1 MNRKNEFGKGE
12 PKLCGLDLKATS
24 FQTLLYLT
32 APSVL
37 KSCVNENTEQMES
50 PLRGVGLQRF
60 LFYGLLRQEF
70 LVVFQLVDTNGR
82 QLFV

>member
-37 KSCVNENTEQMES
+37 KSCVNGNTEQMES

-60 LFYGLLRQEF
+60 LCQTITQARVSGSLSI
-70 LVVFQLVDTNGR
+70 G
-82 QLFV
+82 